1 MKQRVIQYCGRE
13 IEILVKTRDCK
24 SHTSYPGTVSSIIST
39 CVNSPMPMRRVMPWH
54 ATGTPAAGLCL
65 LCENLQSW
73 GTVFFK
79 IASLGGTEMTR
90 LPHHC
95 CHQYWACS
103 PLAAS
108 TALPPSCLCLGDIR
122 RIKCISLF
130 SGMTFKGCG
139 WKNKRKGFTRQAS
152 TTSLARLYGGSV
164 FQLKDA

>member
-1 MKQRVIQYCGRE
+1 MRSWW
-13 IEILVKTRDCK
+13 RDSD
-24 SHTSYPGTVSSIIST
+24 SHTSYLQQSLSQHPRS
-39 CVNSPMPMRRVMPWH
+39 VNSALPMWRLMPWH
-54 ATGTPAAGLCL
+54 VTGMPAAGLCL
-65 LCENLQSW
+65 MCENLQSW

-79 IASLGGTEMTR
+79 IASSGGTEMTR